1 MPYKYKRLPGSRTY
15 ADFTPEKL
23 EECLEAV
30 RSRRMTQR
38 EAETFYKISRATIKR
53 KLKNQHSGK
62 PGHPKVFTDEEELAF
77 ASHLNKLCEFG
88 FPCNELDFRFVIKA
102 YLGRQGRTVAMFKNN
117 LPGRDWVKSFLDRH
131 PNLSVR
137 FAANI
142 KRTRA
147 AVDEKAITEYIQNVK
162 KLVEDLPPENVYN
175 YDETNMS
182 DDPGRKKIICRRGT
196 KYPERVMNTTK
207 SSISVMFCGNAAGQS
222 IPPYIIY
229 KAENLWTTW
238 TEGGPPGAR
247 YNRSKH
253 GWIDLVI
260 FEDWFTSHLLPIL
273 KKQEGRKVVI
283 GDNLTSHLS
292 INVIQLCE
300 ENNVHFVCL
309 PPNSSHLTQ
318 PLDVAYFRPLK
329 MKWKDVLDR
338 WKQSDA
344 GKRIGVLP
352 KDQFPML
359 LRTVLEEIGPK
370 MESNLQA
377 GFKKAGLVPIDENQ
391 ILSRLPNQDK
401 STTNADL
408 SMIGDAFL
416 QQLQEKRSEFVT
428 PRTTKKKKLQVP
440 PGQSVSVPVS
450 DFCSIN
456 TNSSSNENNKYQE
469 KNQKKKIHSKPSK
482 TTIRKRKKT
491 LEESTSEEDDTF
503 SLRSGGES
511 EISLYNSDEEPIGH
525 LPMTFGKAKAQT
537 LVSKDDLEIGNFV
550 LVKWNEKEYPGVVL
564 AIDAEG
570 VKVDCMEPTLK
581 AWRWPKNK
589 DVLKY
594 KFEDLVMKIQPPKLI
609 KRGLFSLSGL

>member
-1 MPYKYKRLPGSRTY
+1 MPHKYKRLPGSRTY

-23 EECLEAV
+23 EKCLEAV

-38 EAETFYKISRATIKR
+38 EAEKFYKISRATIKR

-62 PGHPKVFTDEEELAF
+62 PGHPRVFTDEEELAF
-77 ASHLNKLCEFG
+77 ASHLNKLCDFG
-88 FPCNELDFRFVIKA
+88 FPCDELDFKFVIKA
-102 YLGRQGRTVAMFKNN
+102 YLGRQGRTVALFKNN
-117 LPGRDWVKSFLDRH
+117 LPGRDWVKSFLHRH
-131 PNLSVR
+131 PSLSVR

-142 KRTRA
+142 KRARA
-147 AVDEKAITEYIQNVK
+147 AVDERVISEYIQNVG
-162 KLVEDLPPENVYN
+162 KLLKDTPPENVYN

-196 KYPERVMNTTK
+196 KYPERIMNTTK

-238 TEGGPPGAR
+238 TEGGPPGAK

-253 GWIDLVI
+253 GWIDLLI
-260 FEDWFTSHLLPIL
+260 FEDWFTNHLLPIL

-292 INVIQLCE
+292 MNVIQLCD

-329 MKWKDVLDR
+329 MKWKAVLDR

-344 GKRIGVLP
+344 GKRIGMLP

-359 LRTVLEEIGPK
+359 LRTVLEEIGP
-370 MESNLQA
+370 NLKSSLKA

-391 ILSRLPNQDK
+391 IISRLPNQDK
-401 STTNADL
+401 SKANADL

-416 QQLQEKRSEFVT
+416 QRLQEKRGEFVT

-440 PGQSVSVPVS
+440 PGQSVSVS
-450 DFCSIN
+450 DFF
-456 TNSSSNENNKYQE
+456 SSSVSVENSTRQE
-469 KNQKKKIHSKPSK
+469 KGPKVKAPSK
-482 TTIRKRKKT
+482 KTKNNIRKRQI
-491 LEESTSEEDDTF
+491 LEDSTSEEDDVF
-503 SLRSGGES
+503 SLRSGGDS
-511 EISLYNSDEEPIGH
+511 DISLYNSDEEHIGQ
-525 LPMTFGKAKAQT
+525 LPMCSLEVKSSSTP
-537 LVSKDDLEIGNFV
+537 VPVMKDDLEIDNFV
-550 LVKWNEKEYPGVVL
+550 LVKWNEKEYPGIIL
-564 AIDAEG
+564 AIEAEG
-570 VKVDCMEPTLK
+570 VRVDCMEPTLK

-589 DVLKY
+589 DVLLY
-594 KFEDLVMKIQPPKLI
+594 KFEDVVKKIQPPKLI
-609 KRGLFSLSGL
+609 KRGLFSLTGL